1 MRPVTAFGEL
11 TTSYTRPWMLIFRGG
26 QLAGQG
32 PRTVLAW
39 CHEAIAQNNH
49 INAYRVTVIRGNRLC
64 LRTVTILPHEI
75 AWAFAQRPFLK
86 PTAQAIRK
94 AKKHLAATSL

>member
-26 QLAGQG
+26 QFAGQR

-39 CHEAIAQNNH
+39 CHKAIAQNNH
-49 INAYRVTVIRGNRLC
+49 INAYRVTVMRGDRPC
-64 LRTVTILPHEI
+64 LRPITVLLHEI
-75 AWAFAQRPFLK
+75 AWVFAQRPFLK
-86 PTAQAIRK
+86 PTAPAIRK
-94 AKKHLAATSL
+94 ATKHLAATSL

>member
-11 TTSYTRPWMLIFRGG
+11 TTSYYRPWMLIFRGG

-49 INAYRVTVIRGNRLC
+49 INAYRVTVMRGDRPC
-64 LRTVTILPHEI
+64 LRPITVLLHEI
-75 AWAFAQRPFLK
+75 AWVFAQRPFLK
-86 PTAQAIRK
+86 PTAPAIRK

>member
-1 MRPVTAFGEL
+1 MSPVTAFGEL
-11 TTSYTRPWMLIFRGG
+11 TTSYYRPWMLIFRGG

-49 INAYRVTVIRGNRLC
+49 INAYRVTVMRGDRPC
-64 LRTVTILPHEI
+64 LRPITILPHEI

-86 PTAQAIRK
+86 PTAIAIRK